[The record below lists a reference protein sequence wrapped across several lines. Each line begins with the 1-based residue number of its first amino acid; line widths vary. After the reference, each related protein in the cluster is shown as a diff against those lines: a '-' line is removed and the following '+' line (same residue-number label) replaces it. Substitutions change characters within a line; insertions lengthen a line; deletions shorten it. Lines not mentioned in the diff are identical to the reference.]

1 MPGARHFFKSQPT
14 EQTRTEITNDIR
26 NSRQAQR
33 DAAANGQHRVSEMM
47 RQGADEALEEL
58 NRLNNGTWKPN
69 HA

>member
-1 MPGARHFFKSQPT
+1 MASARHFFKSQST
-14 EQTRTEITNDIR
+14 EQTRADITADIQ

-33 DAAANGQHRVSEMM
+33 DAAANGQHQIAESM
-47 RQGADEALEEL
+47 RQAADANLDEL